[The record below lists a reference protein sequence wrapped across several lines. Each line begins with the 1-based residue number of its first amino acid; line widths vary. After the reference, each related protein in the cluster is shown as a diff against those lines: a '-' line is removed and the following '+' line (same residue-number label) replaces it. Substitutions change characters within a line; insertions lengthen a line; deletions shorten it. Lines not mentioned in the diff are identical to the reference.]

1 MTMRKLL
8 FFLAMIP
15 LCSMAQSR
23 YCATWQDFL
32 DGNWKEAEGRVE
44 LVPSAK
50 EDPLAMDIEA
60 DKKRTAGILRKRAI
74 VLSQHDSLYINLRP
88 FNTFGDVYVR
98 AWRVGSDKL
107 LFARQDVAPSR
118 FSVTYGGTNTP
129 LNSNSFRTFSR
140 LEYLVCYLAVWNP
153 HRDELSMVRL
163 TRQMVL
169 QLLTNHLQQR
179 TAYEQTDKSRQ
190 EDADVIITTL
200 QAAGVIGR

>member
-1 MTMRKLL
+1 MRMRKLL
-8 FFLAMIP
+8 FLLLMSP
-15 LCSMAQSR
+15 LCCVAQTKF
-23 YCATWQDFL
+23 CASWQEFL
-32 DGNWKEAEGRVE
+32 DGQWHEAEGRVE

-50 EDPLAMDIEA
+50 EDPLAMDVEA

-74 VLSQHDSLYINLRP
+74 VLSQQDSLYINLRP

-153 HRDELSMVRL
+153 RRDELSMVRL

-169 QLLTNHLQQR
+169 QLLTNHPQQR
-179 TAYEQTDKSRQ
+179 TAYEQTEKKRQ
-190 EDADVIITTL
+190 EDADIVISTL

>member
-1 MTMRKLL
+1 MRKLL

-140 LEYLVCYLAVWNP
+140 VPRLLSCRLESPSRRAQHGTP
-153 HRDELSMVRL
+153 HASDGTSVAHQSPPAAYRL
-163 TRQMVL
+163 
-169 QLLTNHLQQR
+169 R
-179 TAYEQTDKSRQ
+179 TDRQ
-190 EDADVIITTL
+190 EPP
-200 QAAGVIGR
+200 GRCRCHHHHPPSSRRDRALI